1 MPQELQAIM
10 LNISWFTLSVGF
22 VLGIPVA
29 FIGVCYYKTAK
40 RLPNELS
47 FRYGMTISICAF
59 IITIVL
65 WLLAWIY

>member
-1 MPQELQAIM
+1 MPQELQAI
-10 LNISWFTLSVGF
+10 LINISWLTLGIGF

-29 FIGVCYYKTAK
+29 LIGATYYKTAN
-40 RLPNELS
+40 RLPSELA

>member
-1 MPQELQAIM
+1 MPQELQAII
-10 LNISWFTLSVGF
+10 LYISWFTLSIGIGLGVPIALVG
-22 VLGIPVA
+22 GA
-29 FIGVCYYKTAK
+29 YYKTAK
-40 RLPNELS
+40 RLPRELA

>member
-10 LNISWFTLSVGF
+10 LNISWFTLSIGF

-29 FIGVCYYKTAK
+29 FIGGAYYKTAN
-40 RLPNELS
+40 RLPSELA

-65 WLLAWIY
+65 WLLVWVN